1 MTKGC
6 VNLFGW
12 TLLVLL
18 AIIFVFI
25 WSLVQVTGK
34 YVEERERADNLE
46 ALVTFHQDKH
56 DRLLEENWEL
66 RELIEGEK

>member
-6 VNLFGW
+6 INLFGW
-12 TLLVLL
+12 VLLVLL

-34 YVEERERADNLE
+34 YAEEKEKVENLE
-46 ALVTFHQDKH
+46 ALVSFQQNKH
-56 DRLLEENWEL
+56 DRLLEENWAL
-66 RELIEGEK
+66 RELVEGEN

>member
-6 VNLFGW
+6 INLFGW
-12 TLLVLL
+12 VLLVLL

-34 YVEERERADNLE
+34 YAEEKEKVENLE
-46 ALVTFHQDKH
+46 ALVSFQQTKH
-56 DRLLEENWEL
+56 DRLLEENWAL